1 MSTKQRY
8 SSVFHDKNEIEYL
21 QQSISPSTTDMSR
34 DSILVSKYTDTTT
47 PDSTQDMKL
56 DLSALESCLSTVGL
70 TALLSAGTKSKQT
83 NITLKEALNRLDESL
98 RRAEQDEVKYEK
110 EYVYN
115 SSLLDSKKADLIRL
129 FQCSKFNGDDFIS
142 SADSKVSET
151 TYKLLLIQIQTIS
164 KRTQKAYSKYVKTI
178 SSRETIETAK
188 DTIATAVESQI
199 NYISILDKLD
209 KDLAKISNSHLQNR
223 ASSQSVA
230 ATSILGK
237 LTTIST
243 GNNITSENIKDV
255 TSEDNEDSDIDLSN
269 ETFQKI
275 IVACK
280 DAANV
285 KTATTLPE
293 IL

>member
-8 SSVFHDKNEIEYL
+8 ISPFQAKNEIEYL
-21 QQSISPSTTDMSR
+21 QQPIAQATTEMSR
-34 DSILVSKYTDTTT
+34 DSILLSKYTDTATT
-47 PDSTQDMKL
+47 ESTQDMKL
-56 DLSALESCLSTVGL
+56 DLSALESCLSTIGL

-83 NITLKEALNRLDESL
+83 NITLKEALNRLDENL
-98 RRAEQDEVKYEK
+98 RRAEQDEAKYEK

-115 SSLLDSKKADLIRL
+115 SSLLDSKKADLVRL

-142 SADSKVSET
+142 SSDSKISET
-151 TYKLLLIQIQTIS
+151 TYKLLLIQIQSIS
-164 KRTQKAYSKYVKTI
+164 KKTQKAYSKYIKTI
-178 SSRETIETAK
+178 SSRETIEAAK
-188 DTIATAVESQI
+188 DTVATAVESQI

-209 KDLAKISNSHLQNR
+209 KDLDKISNSHLQTR
-223 ASSQSVA
+223 VSSQSRA
-230 ATSILGK
+230 ATNILGK

-243 GNNITSENIKDV
+243 GNDITSETIRDV
-255 TSEDNEDSDIDLSN
+255 TTENVEDNDVDLSN

-275 IVACK
+275 INSCK

-293 IL
+293 LL